1 MMSNHKWKNE
11 KSLYIQA
18 IEQLLININLNY
30 FTYKIR
36 LRYQKSI
43 LQSRSSFLPSYCI
56 LMEKD
61 WEMDGLKKLGRG
73 MDGGKIGRR
82 VDGKKTERR
91 IRPLEGERN

>member
-1 MMSNHKWKNE
+1 MMMSNHKLKNE

-61 WEMDGLKKLGRG
+61 WEMDGLKELRTFKAKCRDGWMGWDG
-73 MDGGKIGRR
+73 MGSISDHY
-82 VDGKKTERR
+82 DH
-91 IRPLEGERN
+91 